1 MRGKACS
8 SAQVMDNL
16 GKSAQ
21 GRHALKRIWLTVAV
35 AIQCAAAPARA
46 DARKS
51 STRKRH
57 ARAQLKDLGQ

>member
-1 MRGKACS
+1 
-8 SAQVMDNL
+8 MDNL